1 VAKQTLSAHST
12 FDCFA
17 DGLRINWM
25 HKRLIEENLNML
37 RDRLLIM
44 GGAAEKAI
52 MLSMRSLIERDSEL
66 AGRVVREDDAID
78 QMELEIDQMCVDVLV
93 LRQPAAGDLR
103 FVVSVARTAPTVER
117 IADHAVNIAKHALS
131 LNNQPAIDARID
143 LSVMAKVV
151 QDMLVEG
158 LDAFTSG
165 DPDRAQS
172 TIARDDDVD
181 ELYDTLYDQVIEA
194 MKRNPSSVAR
204 GAEWLFVLKHL
215 ERIADYVTNICEQI
229 VYMSRGQV
237 IKHTVW

>member
-1 VAKQTLSAHST
+1 
-12 FDCFA
+12 
-17 DGLRINWM
+17 M
-25 HKRLIEENLNML
+25 HNRLIEENLNRL
-37 RDRLLIM
+37 RDKLLIM

-52 MLSMRSLIERDSEL
+52 MLSMRALIERDSEL

-93 LRQPAAGDLR
+93 LKQPAAGDLR
-103 FVVSVARTAPTVER
+103 FVVSVARTAPIVER
-117 IADHAVNIAKHALS
+117 IADHAVNIAKHAIS
-131 LNNQPAIDARID
+131 LNSEPEIGAHID
-143 LSVMAKVV
+143 LSAIAKVV

-165 DPDRAQS
+165 DPERARV
-172 TIARDDDVD
+172 TIARDDEVD
-181 ELYDTLYDQVIEA
+181 ELYDRLYDQVIDA
-194 MKRNPSSVAR
+194 MKHNPSTVSR